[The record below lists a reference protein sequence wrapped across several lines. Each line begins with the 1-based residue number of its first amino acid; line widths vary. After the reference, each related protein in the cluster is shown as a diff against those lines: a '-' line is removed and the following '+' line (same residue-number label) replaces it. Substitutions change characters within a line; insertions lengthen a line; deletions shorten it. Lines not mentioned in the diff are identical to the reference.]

1 MDVEAI
7 RQDFPILSQG
17 MIYLDNASTVLT
29 PKPIIDKIADY
40 YTYYRGNPSR
50 SIHSFARKAEEKLV
64 EARAIS
70 AKFINASP
78 EEIVFTRNTTEGLNL
93 IANGLKLED
102 KGNIVVTAL
111 EHHSNFLPWMRRCQR
126 EGREFRIV
134 YPKKK
139 DGTITLEDFMEQI
152 NNQTRLV
159 ALTHVS
165 NTLGIILPVQEVVKV
180 AHERNAY
187 VVLDAAQSAPHMP
200 INVKQSDVDFLALSG
215 HKVCGPTSSGLL
227 FIKKEYDNL
236 VEPAYLGGGTVLN
249 VEPSCF
255 EYINPPSRF
264 EAGTV
269 AHCELMAMAD
279 AFEYVARVG
288 LNNIFQHDRQLMK
301 IGNQLL
307 ENVKGIKIYGP
318 PVEDRTSIFAFNIE
332 GIDPTEVAMILD
344 SSNNIEVRSGHLCAQ
359 VFTKKVLGEPEG
371 IVRASSYFYN
381 TEKEMTM
388 FAEAVKDIVDTMVS

>member
-1 MDVEAI
+1 MNAEAI

-17 MIYLDNASTVLT
+17 MIYLDNAATALT
-29 PKPIIDKIADY
+29 PKPIIDKIVEY

-50 SIHSFARKAEEKLV
+50 SIHSFARKAEQKLE
-64 EARAIS
+64 EARIIS

-78 EEIVFTRNTTEGLNL
+78 EEIIFTRNTTEGLNI
-93 IANGLKLED
+93 IAKGLKLED

-111 EHHSNFLPWMRRCQR
+111 EHHSNFLPWMRRCQL

-134 YPKKK
+134 YPKRK
-139 DGTITLEDFMEQI
+139 DSTITLEDFVEQI
-152 NNQTRLV
+152 DNQTRLV

-200 INVKQSDVDFLALSG
+200 IDVKQSGVDFLALSG
-215 HKVCGPTSSGLL
+215 HKVCGPTGSGLL
-227 FIKKEYDNL
+227 FIKREYEKQ
-236 VEPAYLGGGTVLN
+236 VEPLYLGGGTVLN

-269 AHCELMAMAD
+269 AHCEVMAMAD
-279 AFEYVARVG
+279 AFEYIKRIG
-288 LNNIFQHDRQLMK
+288 LNDVLQHDRQLMK
-301 IGNQLL
+301 IANQLL

-318 PVEDRTSIFAFNIE
+318 PVNNRTSIFAFNIE
-332 GIDPTEVAMILD
+332 GMDPTEVAMILD
-344 SSNNIEVRSGHLCAQ
+344 SSNNIEIRSGHLCAQ
-359 VFTKKVLGEPEG
+359 VCTKKVLGEPEG
-371 IVRASSYFYN
+371 IVRASTYFYN
-381 TEKEMTM
+381 TEKDITM
-388 FAEAVKDIVDTMVS
+388 FAKAVKDIVDTMV